1 MGRMV
6 NRLVDIL
13 NLQRNFN
20 RLISGQKKS
29 IVVRSKSQLYKNSM
43 EKMER
48 SNIKYKGNSG
58 ILSYVNL
65 NVSILRKLL
74 TS

>member
-1 MGRMV
+1 M

-29 IVVRSKSQLYKNSM
+29 IVVRSKSQLCKNSM

>member
-1 MGRMV
+1 M